1 MGFLM
6 SEIIDF
12 PRYTHHKGDTHR
24 YDFNFTGLLPGAD
37 IISTFNVA
45 ITPTGGLAE
54 VTAEGETS
62 GKHRYVTIQAP
73 SGAVVGTEYL
83 VRCQVATDN
92 SRVKSLYKVIRILP
106 EFATISIDT
115 LTEGIGAIYRA
126 TLTQVGVQPPTAS
139 IFGTNPLSGAP
150 VWSRVSSPPPGVYR
164 ATLVGAFLAG
174 TRVWPQVNINPGV
187 TDADHASG
195 VRISDDIVEIRVYDY
210 AGNLVDLE
218 GTMYIDIEVP
228 T

>member
-1 MGFLM
+1 M
-6 SEIIDF
+6 SEIVDF

-24 YDFNFTGLLPGAD
+24 YDFNFTGLIPGTD
-37 IISTFNVA
+37 LISTFNVA

-54 VTAEGETS
+54 VTAQGLTS

-83 VRCQVATDN
+83 VRCQVATDQ
-92 SRVKSLYKVIRILP
+92 SRVRSLYKVIRVLP

-139 IFGTNPLSGAP
+139 IFSTNPLSGPP
-150 VWSRVSSPPPGVYR
+150 VYSRVNIGIYR
-164 ATLVGAFLAG
+164 ATLAGAFLAG

-195 VRISDDIVEIRVYDY
+195 IRISDDIVEIRVYDF
-210 AGNLVDLE
+210 ANNLVDLG
-218 GTMYIDIEVP
+218 GTMYLDIEVP